1 MQRLYIRLAFIFAAL
16 ALLAWS
22 IYPPETKLRLGKDL
36 AGGVSLVYGVTMAPG
51 DNPTE
56 VMNKTIDVIKERVDP
71 QGIYEIS
78 VVAQGKDRIEITMP
92 LPTDKVKK
100 LRENFEAELAQAGKA
115 GLEPGRLDEAMA
127 LPAAQRAEQ
136 IKDLA
141 GSDADRAKLLDAA
154 AKSFDSLKT
163 LRDQY
168 AAATD
173 AAQKEQLASQV
184 AQADLDYTKARDAVL
199 ATALPAKDLHRVFNL
214 SDTSRT
220 LTDAD
225 GSAVKMPSP
234 RQKMLDDLHK
244 RFPGASAKLDKLVAM
259 HADYE
264 KSRTTLDDP
273 NDLIRLLRGAG
284 VLSFRI
290 SVNPGGGDGGHPEE
304 ARLRQELRERGPR
317 NVKAVDAK
325 WCKINRIDTW
335 YESVQQLNA
344 IQANASGYFAS
355 RGYVVEEKDGE
366 YWMLCWDTREMRLTA
381 NEGQWQVKKS
391 SASADS
397 LGRPAIAFEMNPKGA
412 VLLGG
417 LTRINVGK
425 KMAVL
430 FDDQVYTAPTLQSA
444 ISANGQITGEFS
456 QEEINYIVRV
466 LGAGSLQAKL
476 STEPISTEVIGPE
489 LGKDNLDKGLA
500 TGLWTFV
507 WVSIFMIVYYFT
519 SGIIA
524 VVALAVA
531 GVFILGVMAINKAA
545 FSLPGIAGI
554 VLTFGQ
560 AVDANVLIYER
571 MREELRHGIDLKHAS
586 KTGFSKAL
594 PAILDANA
602 AHLIICAVLYN
613 LGTQEIKGF
622 ALTLAIGV
630 IATLFSALFVSRVI
644 FDLLITGGI
653 WKKTSMLPMAVP
665 ALQRLLEPHVNWL
678 RLRPLFIGI
687 STIAMIGS
695 IVLCIA
701 RGDNLFDTAFRGGTQ
716 ITLQLGREHGAQGEV
731 RKNRTMTRAQ
741 AEERL
746 RKLDTHGKDDK
757 LDTFAKAEVIPINPA
772 SDGVTSE
779 KFKFKT
785 TVVDNQKVIAALNTA
800 FGDVVDTDPV
810 LTFDAS
816 KSDKIDDA
824 PIYRVLSA
832 SLSEVIPKAGVPAF
846 DVAGYRGGIAI
857 LLDKIDPPQSLDDLN
872 DRLER
877 TRLIRDYSDTLE
889 RQREVRMISGTTKA
903 VTSAVVLVSDPNISA
918 YDNEATFDREV
929 AKREWSMTREALT
942 QPGQVASVENFSPT
956 VARTFKANAVISLGV
971 SIVLLII
978 YIWVRYGTV
987 RWSLAATLPL
997 LHDVVTLIGFLAL
1010 AQVLYETPA
1019 TQKFASA
1026 LGILPF
1032 GIDLNMVAAI
1042 LTMAGFSLN
1051 DKIIILDRIR
1061 ENRGKAKYAT
1071 GPIINDSIN
1080 QTLSRTMI
1088 TSGTTLISTIILYTF
1103 GGEAIR
1109 GFAYAFNLGV
1119 IIGTYSSIAIAAPLV
1134 WSKKDDDSA
1143 SSEYGSA
1150 VVRSATRPSPTPIG
1164 AA

>member
-1 MQRLYIRLAFIFAAL
+1 MQRLYIRLAFVLAAI
-16 ALLAWS
+16 AILAWS
-22 IYPPETKLRLGKDL
+22 MYPPETKLRLGKDL

-51 DNPTE
+51 DNATD
-56 VMNKTIDVIKERVDP
+56 VMNKTIDVIKDRVDP
-71 QGIYEIS
+71 NGIFEIS

-92 LPTDKVKK
+92 LPTEKVKA
-100 LRENFEAELAQAGKA
+100 LREKFEVELEHAGKA
-115 GLEPGRLDEAMA
+115 GLEPARLDEAMA
-127 LPAAQRAEQ
+127 LAAAQRAEQ
-136 IKDLA
+136 LKDLA
-141 GSDADRAKLLDAA
+141 GNDSDRAKMLDDAA
-154 AKSFDSLKT
+154 KAFDALKT

-168 AAATD
+168 NATSD
-173 AAQKEQLASQV
+173 AAQKDALATQV
-184 AQADLDYTKARDAVL
+184 AQADLDYSKARDAVI
-199 ATALPAKDLHRVFNL
+199 ATVLPAKELRRVFNL
-214 SDTSRT
+214 SDAART
-220 LTDAD
+220 LTDAA
-225 GSAVKMPSP
+225 GNTVAMPSP
-234 RQKMLDDLHK
+234 RQKVLDDLRK
-244 RFPGASAKLDKLVAM
+244 RFPGAAGTLDKLVAM

-273 NDLIRLLRGAG
+273 NDLVRLLRGAG

-290 SVNPGGGDGGHPEE
+290 SINPGGDGAHPEE

-325 WCKINRIDTW
+325 WCKINKIDTW
-335 YESVQQLNA
+335 YDTIEQLNVL
-344 IQANASGYFAS
+344 QANPSGFFAS

-381 NEGQWQVKKS
+381 AEGQWQVAKS
-391 SASADS
+391 SPSSDH

-476 STEPISTEVIGPE
+476 SSEPISTEVIGPE
-489 LGKDNLDKGLA
+489 LGKDNLEKGLV

-507 WVSIFMIVYYFT
+507 WVSAFMIIYYFS
-519 SGIIA
+519 SGIVA
-524 VVALAVA
+524 VVALALA
-531 GVFILGVMAINKAA
+531 GVFILGVMALNKAA
-545 FSLPGIAGI
+545 FSMPGIAGI

-571 MREELRHGIDLKHAS
+571 MREELRHGVDLKHAT
-586 KTGFSKAL
+586 KIGFRKAL

-613 LGTQEIKGF
+613 LGTQEIRGF

-630 IATLFSALFVSRVI
+630 IATLFAALIVSRLI
-644 FDLLITGGI
+644 FDFLVGSGM
-653 WKKTSMLPMAVP
+653 WKKASMLPMAVP
-665 ALQRLLEPHVNWL
+665 ALQRMLEPHVNWL
-678 RLRPLFIGI
+678 KLRPVFITI

-695 IVLCIA
+695 IALCIL

-716 ITLQLGREHGAQGEV
+716 ITLQLGRNPNAQGDA
-731 RKNRTMTRAQ
+731 RKNLTMSRAQ

-746 RKLDTHGKDDK
+746 RKLDTKGKDDK
-757 LDTFAKAEVIPINPA
+757 LDTFSKADVIPINPQ
-772 SDGVTSE
+772 SDGVTSD

-785 TVVDNQKVIAALNTA
+785 TVVDNQKVIAALNAA
-800 FGDVVDTDPV
+800 FGDLVDTDPV
-810 LTFDAS
+810 LVFDS
-816 KSDKIDDA
+816 SRLEKIDDA
-824 PIYRVLSA
+824 PIFRILSA
-832 SLSEVIPKAGVPAF
+832 TLAEVIPKAGVPAL
-846 DVAGYRGGIAI
+846 DVASYRGGVAI
-857 LLDKIDPPQSLDDLN
+857 LLEKIDPPQSLDDLN
-872 DRLER
+872 ARLEK
-877 TRLIRDYSDTLE
+877 TRLTRDFSDTLE
-889 RQREVRMISGTTKA
+889 RQRDIRMIAGTTKA
-903 VTSAVVLVSDPNISA
+903 VTSAVILVADPNVSA
-918 YDNEATFDREV
+918 YDNEAAFDREV
-929 AKREWSMTREALT
+929 AKREWTLMREALT

-971 SIVLLII
+971 SIFLLII

-1010 AQVLYETPA
+1010 SQFLYEHPS
-1019 TQKFASA
+1019 TQGIAST

-1088 TSGTTLISTIILYTF
+1088 TSGTTLISTIILYVF

-1134 WSKKDDDSA
+1134 WSRKDDHSA
-1143 SSEYGSA
+1143 SSEFGTTVA
-1150 VVRSATRPSPTPIG
+1150 VAKPRPSPTPVG